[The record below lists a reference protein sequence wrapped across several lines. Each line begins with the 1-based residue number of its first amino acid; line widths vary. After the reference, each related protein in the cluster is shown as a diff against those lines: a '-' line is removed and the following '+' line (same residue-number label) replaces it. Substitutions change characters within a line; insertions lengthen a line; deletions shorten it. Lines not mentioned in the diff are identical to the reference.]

1 MMMSVELKI
10 HNDGKEK
17 YQSFE
22 AWVDGIDCNRGYGAT
37 EAEAIEEYK
46 RELKIY
52 STRSTFAIQNIE
64 LGSFETVK
72 VDFAGRQLQI
82 R

>member
-1 MMMSVELKI
+1 MIMSVELKI

-22 AWVDGIDCNRGYGAT
+22 AWVDGIDCNNGYGAT

-46 RELKIY
+46 RELKKF
-52 STRSTFAIQNIE
+52 SMRVTVAMQNIE
-64 LGSFETVK
+64 LGSFEAVK
-72 VDFAGRQLQI
+72 VDFAGRELN